1 MWICV
6 FLVYLYVF
14 VFVTANNEKPVVQL
28 GVGCGLVECHLVAND
43 DRDLISISVE
53 PETNR
58 RTHTRHF
65 IFKQTKSLT
74 YRQIH
79 SDHV

>member
-1 MWICV
+1 MLSYV
-6 FLVYLYVF
+6 FVVYLYVF
-14 VFVTANNEKPVVQL
+14 VFVTESNEKPVVQL

-58 RTHTRHF
+58 RIHTRL
-65 IFKQTKSLT
+65 IILKQTNKQT
-74 YRQIH
+74 P
-79 SDHV
+79 